1 MKAFIIY
8 VGIAGILVGAAVSQ
22 LRSRRKLIKESTAEC
37 RETMRET
44 GLLGD
49 TPPA

>member
-8 VGIAGILVGAAVSQ
+8 VGIAGILLGAIVSQ
-22 LRSRRKLIKESTAEC
+22 LRSRQKRVNESTDEC
-37 RETMRET
+37 WETMRET

-49 TPPA
+49 KPPA